1 MKLTDFKIRK
11 RKFVLFDILKA
22 LVNQINN
29 DSDLIK
35 RIALNGFK
43 NILFDKR
50 NPRNDIT
57 AFQFF

>member
-50 NPRNDIT
+50 NPRNDIKT
-57 AFQFF
+57 FQFF

>member
-57 AFQFF
+57 TFQFF

>member
-11 RKFVLFDILKA
+11 RKFVLFGILKA

-57 AFQFF
+57 TFQFF